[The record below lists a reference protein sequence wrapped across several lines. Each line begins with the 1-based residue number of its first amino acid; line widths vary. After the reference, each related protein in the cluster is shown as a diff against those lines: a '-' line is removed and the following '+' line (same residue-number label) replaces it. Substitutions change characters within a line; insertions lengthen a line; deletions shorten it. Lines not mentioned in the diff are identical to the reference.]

1 MQKFISPLTG
11 LATLFVVCLSY
22 VVKADAQS
30 VGYYRVN
37 RIIDGDTYEIV
48 DSWGNLTTIRL
59 ACADT
64 PETRR
69 NNDKTENANA
79 SQLYWGNLAKNRVAQ
94 LISQSNNIIWFNP
107 NGGKSYDRTVGDV
120 YLTNGTFIQS
130 TLAMEGL
137 AMLDQRYNNCN
148 SSEQQAQAYAQWY
161 RSGFWNDPNFIAP
174 WLFRKQ

>member
-11 LATLFVVCLSY
+11 LATLFVVCISY

-30 VGYYRVN
+30 MGYYRVN
-37 RIIDGDTYEIV
+37 RIIDGDTYEVV

-69 NNDKTENANA
+69 NNDRTEDANKNQLGWGNIA
-79 SQLYWGNLAKNRVAQ
+79 ENRVSQLFN
-94 LISQSNNIIWFNP
+94 QSNNIIWFYP
-107 NGGKSYDRTVGDV
+107 NGGKSYDRAVGDV

-137 AMLDQRYNNCN
+137 AMLDERYNNCN
-148 SSEQQAQAYAQWY
+148 SSEQQAQTYAQFY
-161 RSGFWNDPNFIAP
+161 KRGVWNDTSFIAP
-174 WLFRKQ
+174 WLFRQR